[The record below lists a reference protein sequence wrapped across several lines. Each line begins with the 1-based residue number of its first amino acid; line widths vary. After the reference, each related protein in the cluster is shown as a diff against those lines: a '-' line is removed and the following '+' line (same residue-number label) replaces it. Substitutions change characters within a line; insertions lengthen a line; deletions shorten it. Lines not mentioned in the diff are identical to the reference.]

1 MEKAGS
7 SSSGTSVME
16 SASKISEY
24 MPSARRRT
32 FVVMLAGIGIM
43 GIGVALFKLSLM
55 GNDPHTALMIAIGNR
70 LGVDFSIVL
79 FLVNCLWFFA
89 EWSSGRELIGI
100 GTFINWL
107 FVGPLASLCEKAVR
121 SVCGVSLETDAR
133 IWLMVAGVVT
143 LSLACALYQ
152 TADMG
157 VAPYDA
163 LSIILSR
170 KSRRP
175 YLRCRM
181 LTDSLCALIA
191 FMLGGLIGVGT
202 LVCALGLGPFITF
215 FSEKVARRFIPASE
229 KT

>member
-121 SVCGVSLETDAR
+121 SVCGVSLGTDAR

-170 KSRRP
+170 KSRWP

-191 FMLGGLIGVGT
+191 FLLGGLIGVGT

>member
-1 MEKAGS
+1 
-7 SSSGTSVME
+7 
-16 SASKISEY
+16 
-24 MPSARRRT
+24 
-32 FVVMLAGIGIM
+32 
-43 GIGVALFKLSLM
+43 
-55 GNDPHTALMIAIGNR
+55 MIAIGNR

-121 SVCGVSLETDAR
+121 SVCGVSLGTDAR

-170 KSRRP
+170 KSRWP

-191 FMLGGLIGVGT
+191 FLLGGLIGVGT

>member
-1 MEKAGS
+1 
-7 SSSGTSVME
+7 ME

-121 SVCGVSLETDAR
+121 SVCGVSLGTDAR

-170 KSRRP
+170 KSRWP

-191 FMLGGLIGVGT
+191 FLLGGLIGVGT

>member
-191 FMLGGLIGVGT
+191 FLLGGLIGVGT

>member
-1 MEKAGS
+1 MKKTGRNSRDISVPAG
-7 SSSGTSVME
+7 
-16 SASKISEY
+16 AFKISEY
-24 MPSARRRT
+24 MPPARRQT
-32 FVVMLAGIGIM
+32 FIVMLAGIGIM
-43 GIGVALFKLSLM
+43 GGGVALFKLSLM

-70 LGVDFSIVL
+70 LGVDFSLVL

-89 EWSSGRELIGI
+89 EWCSDRDLIGI
-100 GTFINWL
+100 GTFVNWF

-121 SVCGVSLETDAR
+121 SVWGVPSEIDTR
-133 IWLMVAGVVT
+133 IWLMMAGVVT

-163 LSIILSR
+163 LSMILSR
-170 KSRRP
+170 KSRLS

-181 LTDSLCALIA
+181 LTDSLCALAA
-191 FMLGGLIGVGT
+191 FLLGGLIGVGT
-202 LVCALGLGPFITF
+202 LVCAVGLGPFITF
-215 FSEKVARRFIPASE
+215 FSKKVARRLIPASE